1 MQLPSQFL
9 LYIHNRHGADPFAG
23 YVLLNSVFENG
34 AWALSVV
41 PPYTAP
47 TILVGSPNYTF
58 IAITNQH
65 PFRTSLGP
73 TGSTIVRRKICQ
85 LSTEARYEATNEPVL
100 VFQITRHTDIIPPRQ
115 KRNVRIKSL
124 PGTHHTPPTGWID
137 TSNGPTASGYIEHVP
152 RQQTTRLVEVEPYV
166 ARQLLELA
174 QLKHEMCPITAEE
187 YITGQTAVMPCG
199 HLFMRMAIEETFKK
213 EANKC
218 PACRRQGA
226 PTFV

>member
-1 MQLPSQFL
+1 MQLPSRFL
-9 LYIHNRHGADPFAG
+9 LHISSRQGADPFAG
-23 YVLLNSVFENG
+23 YILLDSVQDADG

-41 PPYTAP
+41 PSNTAP
-47 TILVGSPNYTF
+47 TILVGNPNYAF
-58 IAITNQH
+58 SAIAAQQ
-65 PFRTSLGP
+65 PFKTSLDP
-73 TGSTIVRRKICQ
+73 TGSTIIRRKIYR
-85 LSTEARYEATNEPVL
+85 LNTEARYETTNEPIH
-100 VFQITRHTDIIPPRQ
+100 VFQITRHTDVIPPRQ

-124 PGTHHTPPTGWID
+124 PGTPHGPMLQTGWID
-137 TSNGPTASGYIEHVP
+137 TTYGPVASGFIEHIP
-152 RQQTTRLVEVEPYV
+152 PPSLSTIEPYV

-174 QLKHEMCPITAEE
+174 CLKHEMCPITAEE

-218 PACRRQGA
+218 PACRRAGS